1 MLEAVVGGIDS
12 HLQWMLQVV
21 SFDYAIGTSRDY
33 MWFFNTR
40 AEAEAYFERVAEI
53 VKNRHVIVKII
64 KVRAYNFLEPET
76 ELIEEEN

>member
-12 HLQWMLQVV
+12 HREWMLQVV
-21 SFDYAIGTSRDY
+21 SFDYTVGTSRDY

-53 VKNRHVIVKII
+53 VKDRHVIVKII
-64 KVRAYNFLEPET
+64 KVRAYDFLEPET

>member
-12 HLQWMLQVV
+12 HRQWMLQVV
-21 SFDYAIGTSRDY
+21 SFDYIIGASRDY

-40 AEAEAYFERVAEI
+40 AEAEAYFEQVAKI

-64 KVRAYNFLEPET
+64 KVRAYDFLEPKT
-76 ELIEEEN
+76 ELIEEES

>member
-12 HLQWMLQVV
+12 HRQWMLQVV
-21 SFDYAIGTSRDY
+21 SFDHTIGTSRDH

-53 VKNRHVIVKII
+53 MKDQHVIVKII
-64 KVRAYNFLEPET
+64 KVRAYDFLEPGT
-76 ELIEEEN
+76 ELNEKEN